1 MTRSGACAAPI
12 PGPPDHGLG
21 QLVNLRDLGGLPLAA
36 GGVTRP
42 GVLYRSDAPYPGDGI
57 PDSVPVWPPATVI
70 DLRSPGEGAPGYA
83 WPAGVS
89 VHQVPLTS
97 RAAVVTDSR
106 QDAGGALPRE
116 LPSSVEALYLQ
127 VLEAVPHLLASCVA
141 IAANSPSPVLV
152 HCTAGKDRTGMT
164 VALLLLVGGVEP
176 EAVMAD
182 YTATA
187 PNMSALLRRLQGL
200 GRQLRIDADS
210 VLLTAPAKAISM
222 VIEKLTGWPGGPQ
235 AWARSHGALPA
246 DVRRWQDR
254 LAANGPARPGNTAA
268 R

>member
-1 MTRSGACAAPI
+1 MTRFGAYEAPI
-12 PGPPDHGLG
+12 PGPPGNGVG
-21 QLVNLRDLGGLPLAA
+21 QLVNLRDLGGLALAA

-42 GVLYRSDAPYPGDGI
+42 GVLYRSDAPYPGDEI

-70 DLRSPGEGAPGYA
+70 DLRSPDEGAPRYA
-83 WPAGVS
+83 WPDGVS
-89 VHQVPLTS
+89 VHQIPLTS
-97 RAAVVTDSR
+97 RAAVVSDSG
-106 QDAGGALPRE
+106 QDAAGALPRE
-116 LPSSVEALYLQ
+116 LPTSVEELYLQ
-127 VLEAVPHLLASCVA
+127 TLERVPHLLASCIAVA
-141 IAANSPSPVLV
+141 ADAPSPVLV

-164 VALLLLVGGVEP
+164 VAVLLLVGGVEP

-182 YTATA
+182 YAATA
-187 PNMSALLRRLQGL
+187 PNMIALLRRLQGL

-235 AWARSHGALPA
+235 AWAQSHGALLA

-254 LAANGPARPGNTAA
+254 LAADGRP
-268 R
+268 